1 MIMEFPRIERSAMVP
16 FVVGLEV
23 LITVITVD
31 SLEHFVSLPRPVSPR
46 IMKRMPVR
54 ALGLARSEDIASL
67 HV

>member
-1 MIMEFPRIERSAMVP
+1 MVP